1 MINQAV
7 ILCGGRGARLVHYT
21 KNNPKP
27 MVIVKKKPFLYHLLI
42 QLKNQGINNFL
53 ILTGYKSNKIK
64 NYFGKGTNL
73 GINIQYSWA
82 PNNWETSKRL
92 LKIKNKLKDK
102 FLICYSDNFID
113 FNLKKH
119 SKKFKNK
126 SLTLTLFKKNYG
138 NIKILKNKY
147 QYNNERKNRLFKFVE
162 LGYILARKSLISSIN
177 PNYNKPISFF
187 FEKMFKKR
195 VSSIVVDHYHSIST
209 IKRLQLTRKFFSN
222 QKILLLDRD
231 GIINERVKKGRY
243 VKKIKDFK
251 FITKSSKLLKILSSE
266 GFSFIIITNQAGI
279 GRKIMSEND
288 LKKIHIYMLKRLKKM
303 GIKIIKI
310 YYCKHHWEDKCICRK
325 PKPYMILKS
334 IEDFNLNKRKIIYIG
349 DDLRDWET
357 AKNAGCKYMHKHK
370 KILTKNKLYL
380 GSINDQKTA
389 LKIINRNYS

>member
-7 ILCGGRGARLVHYT
+7 ILCGGRGVRLVNHT

-119 SKKFKNK
+119 FKKFKNK

-138 NIKILKNKY
+138 NIKISKNKY
-147 QYNNERKNRLFKFVE
+147 QYNNKRKSKLFNFVE
-162 LGYILARKSLISSIN
+162 LGYILARKSLIKSIN
-177 PNYNKPISFF
+177 PKHNKPISFF

-209 IKRLQLTRKFFSN
+209 IKRLKLTRKFFLN

-251 FITKSSKLLKILSSE
+251 LITKSSKLLKILSSK
-266 GFSFIIITNQAGI
+266 GFSFIIITNQAGV

-288 LKKIHIYMLKRLKKM
+288 LKKIHIHMLKRLKKM

-357 AKNAGCKYMHKHK
+357 AKNARCKYMHKHN
-370 KILTKNKLYL
+370 KILTNNKLYL

>member
-1 MINQAV
+1 MIDQAV

-27 MVIVKKKPFLYHLLI
+27 MLIIKNKPFLYHLLI

-64 NYFGKGTNL
+64 NYFGRGTNL

-119 SKKFKNK
+119 FKKFKNK

-147 QYNNERKNRLFKFVE
+147 QYNNERKNKLFKFVE
-162 LGYILARKSLISSIN
+162 LGYILARKSLIRSIN

-187 FEKMFKKR
+187 FEKIFKKR

-209 IKRLQLTRKFFSN
+209 IKRLQLTRKFFLS

-251 FITKSSKLLKILSSE
+251 FITKSIKLLKILSSQ
-266 GFSFIIITNQAGI
+266 GFSFIIITNQAGV

-310 YYCKHHWEDKCICRK
+310 YYCKHHWKDNCFCRK

-357 AKNAGCKYMHKHK
+357 AKNAKCKYMHKHN